1 MRARTL
7 AMVLAIIGGLLG
19 LVHIALTPLAYADW
33 TIEAL
38 WFVGSGLAIVVAAA
52 ANLAGFPSRG
62 VAGSWIVTVINL
74 AMAGFFGAAWLVLP
88 GPQVI
93 VGGLLF
99 LGLTFCSLA
108 DPLTKRLARSE

>member
-1 MRARTL
+1 MRAQTL
-7 AMVLAIIGGLLG
+7 ARVLAIVGGLLG

-38 WFVGSGLAIVVAAA
+38 WFVGSGLAIVVAAT
-52 ANLAGFPSRG
+52 ANLAGFQSWAVG
-62 VAGSWIVTVINL
+62 GSWILTAINL
-74 AMAGFFGAAWLVLP
+74 AMLSFFAAAWLVLP

-99 LGLTFCSLA
+99 LGLAICSLA
-108 DPLTKRLARSE
+108 VPLTKRPAR

>member
-1 MRARTL
+1 MRTQTL
-7 AMVLAIIGGLLG
+7 AIVLAAVGGLLG

-52 ANLAGFPSRG
+52 ANFVGFQSWG
-62 VAGSWIVTVINL
+62 VSGQRILTAINL
-74 AMAGFFGAAWLVLP
+74 TMSCFFAAAWVVLP

-93 VGGLLF
+93 LGGLLF
-99 LGLTFCSLA
+99 LCLAICSLVA
-108 DPLTKRLARSE
+108 PGAKAATS

>member
-1 MRARTL
+1 MRSQTL
-7 AMVLAIIGGLLG
+7 AMVLAIVGGLLG

-38 WFVGSGLAIVVAAA
+38 WFVGSGLAIVVAGA
-52 ANLAGFPSRG
+52 ANVVGFQSRG
-62 VAGSWIVTVINL
+62 VGRQWILTAINL
-74 AMAGFFGAAWLVLP
+74 AMGCFFATVWLVLP

-99 LGLTFCSLA
+99 LGLAICSFA
-108 DPLTKRLARSE
+108 APRTKAGTI

>member
-1 MRARTL
+1 MRAQTL
-7 AMVLAIIGGLLG
+7 AMAMASVGGLLG
-19 LVHIALTPLAYADW
+19 IVHIALTPLAYAGW

-52 ANLAGFPSRG
+52 ANFVGFRSCSVG
-62 VAGSWIVTVINL
+62 GQWSLTAINL
-74 AMAGFFGAAWLVLP
+74 AMSCFFASAWLVLP

-99 LGLTFCSLA
+99 LSLAICSLVA
-108 DPLTKRLARSE
+108 SRTKAVTS